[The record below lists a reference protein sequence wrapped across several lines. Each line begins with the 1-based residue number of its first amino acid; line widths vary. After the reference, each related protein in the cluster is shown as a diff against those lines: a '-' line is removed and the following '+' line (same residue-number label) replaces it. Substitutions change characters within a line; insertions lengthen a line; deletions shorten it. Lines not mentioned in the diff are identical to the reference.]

1 MPKYNLD
8 ELKSHLSEYVESI
21 TEKRKYGK
29 YNCPCCGSGTGPSNS
44 PAFSMRED
52 NTKWKCHSCGKGGS
66 IIDLYLAVN
75 ELPNTKENVSTAIRE
90 LSAMYEIV
98 SEEVGAFDWDSTIG
112 EGKSDPKR
120 SNGRSGGQPKQKA
133 PEIGR
138 REHIYYSPDASAS
151 QFAKKTIIS
160 RADGSKDC
168 YWNLYSSET
177 RDFSI
182 KGLQGKHAP
191 LYNAPLLLSVPDYT
205 VYFVEGEKDAERLVN
220 WGEAAT
226 CTPNGA
232 GQTTWFDEYTELIKG
247 RDIIILTDNDQPGE
261 KYGRFVASHVY
272 GAAKSVKII
281 PTKVIYEDCPHKG
294 DISDIA
300 DKIGDAAAQGALA
313 RTLELIQPYQPA
325 TNTDERFKAIVAADV
340 EEDRTRFTWFPYLPV
355 GDYTVLMA
363 AGGTGKTM
371 LCCGI
376 AAAISSGEALPQYG
390 VTISKPEPK
399 NVLLI
404 SAEDRAAMIR
414 KRLEASGADLN
425 RCFIMDCAASNGLLL
440 PTGEGDIEGNRIF
453 HDLLSKY
460 HPEFVFIDPWHAFL
474 SPDVDINRVNAVRQV
489 FHNIA
494 VICKDHDCSMMLVSH
509 VNKKAQGDN
518 ANNAATGSANLVNA
532 GRSALQLVFDNTPGA
547 EDRRILVHTKS
558 NYAAA
563 GKSVA
568 FVITSDSGCE
578 WDGFSDITRATIEE
592 AARLHRT
599 PSECLAIQTSD
610 AECRAALV
618 QAITSLA
625 EPGKYVNIR
634 FKKLQEDFGEEIYM
648 NKQPAKALAL
658 ISKDLISRGIQIVE
672 IGKNVKSSKE
682 DIESG
687 KPKMGRGFTISCM
700 ETGEQMA
707 AALPH

>member
-1 MPKYNLD
+1 MPNYDLR
-8 ELKSHLSEYVESI
+8 ELKTHLSEYVESI

-29 YNCPCCGSGTGPSNS
+29 YNCPCCGSGTGSNNT
-44 PAFSMRED
+44 PAFTMREN

-75 ELPNTKENVSTAIRE
+75 ELVSTKENISTAIRE
-90 LSAMYEIV
+90 LSAMFGIV
-98 SEEVGAFDWDSTIG
+98 STEIGALGWDSPIG
-112 EGKSDPKR
+112 GSKADKKQSVA
-120 SNGRSGGQPKQKA
+120 RSGSAPKQKA

-138 REHIYYSPDASAS
+138 REHIYNSTDDSH
-151 QFAKKTIIS
+151 FAKKTVIS
-160 RADGSKDC
+160 RADGSKCC
-168 YWNLYSSET
+168 YWSMYSSET
-177 RDFSI
+177 RNFSI
-182 KGLQGKHAP
+182 KGLQGAHAP
-191 LYNAPLLLSVPDYT
+191 LYNAPLLLSASDYP
-205 VYFVEGEKDAERLVN
+205 VYFVEGEKDADRLVN
-220 WGEAAT
+220 WGEMAT

-247 RDIIILTDNDQPGE
+247 RDIFILTDNDQPGE
-261 KYGRFVASHVY
+261 KYGQFVASHVY

-281 PTKVIYEDCPHKG
+281 PAKAIYEECPIKG

-300 DKIGDAAAQGALA
+300 DQIGDAAAQEALA
-313 RTLELIQPYQPA
+313 KAMELIQPYQ
-325 TNTDERFKAIVAADV
+325 TENNTEERFKAIVAADV
-340 EEDRTRFTWFPYLPV
+340 EEDKTRFTWFPYLPV

-363 AGGTGKTM
+363 AGGTGKTI

-390 VTISKPEPK
+390 GRASTPEPK

-414 KRLEASGADLN
+414 KRLEAFGADLN
-425 RCFIMDCAASNGLLL
+425 RCFILDCAASNGLLL
-440 PTGEGDIEGNRIF
+440 PTGESDKEGNQIF
-453 HDLLSKY
+453 RGLLSKY

-518 ANNAATGSANLVNA
+518 ANNAATGSADLVNA

-578 WDGFSDITRATIEE
+578 WNGFSDITRATIEE
-592 AARLHRT
+592 AARLRRT
-599 PSECLAIQTSD
+599 PSECLAIQTAD
-610 AECRAALV
+610 AESRTTLI
-618 QAITSLA
+618 QAITTLA
-625 EPGKYVNIR
+625 EPGKSVNVR
-634 FKKLQEDFGEEIYM
+634 FKKLQEDFGEDIYM

-658 ISKDLISRGIQIVE
+658 VSKDLFSRGIQIVD
-672 IGKNVKSSKE
+672 IGKNVKSTKE

-687 KPKMGRGFTISCM
+687 QPKIGRGFAISCM